1 MISQEL
7 IDWVERQSDKLN
19 RYFPVATK
27 REALFGRV
35 AKLTEE
41 VGELAEAILASERLQ
56 RQEKLD
62 GADSA
67 HEAVEDIGAECADVI
82 ITTLLL
88 AQQTGVDMNQAITN
102 KIAKIDARFEKI
114 EKGE

>member
-1 MISQEL
+1 MISKEL
-7 IDWVERQSDKLN
+7 IDWVEQQSDKLN
-19 RYFPVATK
+19 RHFPVATE

-35 AKLTEE
+35 VKLTEE
-41 VGELAEAILASERLQ
+41 VGELAEAVLASEKLQ

-62 GADSA
+62 DAA
-67 HEAVEDIGAECADVI
+67 LENIGAECADVI

-88 AQQTGVDMNQAITN
+88 AQKTGVDINQALEH
-102 KIAKIDARFEKI
+102 KIAKIDVRFEKL

>member
-7 IDWVERQSDKLN
+7 IDWVERQSGRLN
-19 RYFPVATK
+19 KHFPVATK
-27 REALFGRV
+27 REGLFGRV

-62 GADSA
+62 GASSA
-67 HEAVEDIGAECADVI
+67 HEAVENIGAECADVI

-88 AQQTGVDMNQAITN
+88 AQQAGVDINQALAHKT
-102 KIAKIDARFEKI
+102 ARIDARFEKSQ
-114 EKGE
+114 KGE